1 MTVVPLHPDAA
12 PDLERARTVDP
23 GEFARALDGVGAVL
37 DRAERSEDAFARRSG
52 TLADAVYDR
61 SRADIVLAVATSALQ
76 RAAQSLQAVANM
88 QV

>member
-1 MTVVPLHPDAA
+1 MKRRIWTA
-12 PDLERARTVDP
+12 RARFT
-23 GEFARALDGVGAVL
+23 RAPSRERSTASAPCSIG
-37 DRAERSEDAFARRSG
+37 RERSEDAFAHRTGS
-52 TLADAVYDR
+52 LADAVYDR

>member
-1 MTVVPLHPDAA
+1 VTVVPLHPDEA
-12 PDLERARTVDP
+12 PNFERPLTVDP
-23 GEFARALDGVGAVL
+23 GEFARALDDAGAVL
-37 DRAERSEDAFARRSG
+37 ERAERSEDAFAHRAGS
-52 TLADAVYDR
+52 LADAVYDR

>member
-1 MTVVPLHPDAA
+1 MTVVPLHPDEA
-12 PDLERARTVDP
+12 PDLDRTRTVNP
-23 GEFARALDGVGAVL
+23 GAFARALDGVGAVL
-37 DRAERSEDAFARRSG
+37 DRAERSEDAFAHRTGS
-52 TLADAVYDR
+52 LADAVYDR

>member
-1 MTVVPLHPDAA
+1 VTVIPIHPDAV
-12 PDLERARTVDP
+12 PDMNRMRTIDP

-37 DRAERSEDAFARRSG
+37 DRAERSEDAFASRTG

>member
-1 MTVVPLHPDAA
+1 MTVAPLHPDAA
-12 PDLERARTVDP
+12 PDLEPTRTVDP

-37 DRAERSEDAFARRSG
+37 DRAERSEDAFARRAG